1 MCQKWEFK
9 YMLIYIARHLR
20 VRFVPFIYQLNL
32 DFSTD
37 TLPSH
42 SKVSLSHSAQTFFLI
57 RLDFWNITNVP
68 SLSLSLFH
76 IVSFV
81 FPVRSPSWP
90 FLSQFVRRRRLG
102 SYTQRG
108 HTPPRSRE
116 FLFFGILMTHG
127 AKDVIIVKQLHSHAR
142 EKEE

>member
-1 MCQKWEFK
+1 
-9 YMLIYIARHLR
+9 MLIYIARHLR
-20 VRFVPFIYQLNL
+20 PRFVPFIYQLNL

-42 SKVSLSHSAQTFFLI
+42 SKVSLSHSAQTFFFLNTI
-57 RLDFWNITNVP
+57 RFLEYYKRTI